1 MQVTYQITTVT
12 NLPHPL
18 ASIQGQY
25 QTNVSFSPQTHNEE
39 VPDHHFSHI
48 LRTRQENQVP
58 REVILCRQTK
68 VLLTFQ
74 GVVRPCL
81 L

>member
-39 VPDHHFSHI
+39 VPDHHFTLVYNNNKKH
-48 LRTRQENQVP
+48 
-58 REVILCRQTK
+58 
-68 VLLTFQ
+68 
-74 GVVRPCL
+74 
-81 L
+81 